1 MKRIVSLFLA
11 LSAAAL
17 LLCSG
22 VRTAWAA
29 GPMPGNGRPYY
40 IKVNRALNTVTVYGL
55 DGEGYYTVPVKAMIC
70 SVGRDGH
77 ATPTGTYSMGG
88 KWPWVHMLDNSYGQY
103 VSQISGNILFHSV
116 CYTSRDPSTLMTFEY
131 NALGERASLGCVRLQ
146 SGDAKWIYDNCA
158 RGTKITV
165 YDDYDSPGPLGK
177 PGRTVD
183 FITESM
189 DNGWDPT
196 DPRENNPWHE
206 LLAMPYSDVGLNM
219 WYYGDVKYVHQ
230 AGLMAGTG
238 EALFSPDA
246 VVTYRDMAETL
257 YRMSGGEEGGAMDWA
272 AEQGF
277 LEGIAAGGFAPDG
290 QISRQALVTMLYRYE
305 TDYLGRTADSMAVSG
320 FKDGNAVRSY
330 AQTAMGWAIK
340 SGLIQGTSAGTLQPT
355 SPGPRG
361 PGGRKH
367 HPDDQQGN
375 R

>member
-1 MKRIVSLFLA
+1 MCI
-11 LSAAAL
+11 
-17 LLCSG
+17 
-22 VRTAWAA
+22 
-29 GPMPGNGRPYY
+29 
-40 IKVNRALNTVTVYGL
+40 
-55 DGEGYYTVPVKAMIC
+55 
-70 SVGRDGH
+70 RD
-77 ATPTGTYSMGG
+77 S
-88 KWPWVHMLDNSYGQY
+88 
-103 VSQISGNILFHSV
+103 
-116 CYTSRDPSTLMTFEY
+116 
-131 NALGERASLGCVRLQ
+131 Q

-277 LEGIAAGGFAPDG
+277 LEGIAVGGFAPDG

-355 SPGPRG
+355 SPASRAQLAVILH
-361 PGGRKH
+361 RY
-367 HPDDQQGN
+367 DLL
-375 R
+375 